1 MDSFIAFNQKERN
14 KKDNKNN
21 FLSYFNDQG
30 LFKYYQDA
38 LKNQY
43 EMPKFEMGVCGY
55 PAIEKEYIKKG
66 YP

>member
-1 MDSFIAFNQKERN
+1 M
-14 KKDNKNN
+14 
-21 FLSYFNDQG
+21 SYFNDQG

-38 LKNQY
+38 LKNKN

-55 PAIEKEYIKKG
+55 PTTEEEYMKKG